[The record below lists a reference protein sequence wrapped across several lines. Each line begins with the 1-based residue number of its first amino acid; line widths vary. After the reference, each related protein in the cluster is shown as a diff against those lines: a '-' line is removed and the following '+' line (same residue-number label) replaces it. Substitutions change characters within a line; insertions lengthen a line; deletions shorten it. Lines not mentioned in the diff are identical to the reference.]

1 MILINNREVQVLGT
15 LLELL
20 GSISTIIFSFI
31 KAATEEE
38 IEKNIKFLTEE
49 YQWFQKYL
57 DDVAFGKLI
66 KEHEDVRRVIG
77 NINTNKMKTNARY
90 YKKQEKKIH
99 GMLRKHSK
107 M

>member
-1 MILINNREVQVLGT
+1 MGT

-38 IEKNIKFLTEE
+38 IEKNIKFLKEE
-49 YQWFQKYL
+49 YQWFQNYL
-57 DDVAFGKLI
+57 DDVTFEKLI

-77 NINTNKMKTNARY
+77 NINTNKMKTSARY
-90 YKKQEKKIH
+90 YKKHKKKIH
-99 GMLRKHSK
+99 DVLRKHSNL
-107 M
+107 

>member
-1 MILINNREVQVLGT
+1 MGT

-38 IEKNIKFLTEE
+38 IEENIKFLKE
-49 YQWFQKYL
+49 YQWFQNYL
-57 DDVAFGKLI
+57 DDVTFNKLI

-77 NINTNKMKTNARY
+77 NINTNKMKTSARY
-90 YKKQEKKIH
+90 YKKHAKEN
-99 GMLRKHSK
+99 S
-107 M
+107 

>member
-1 MILINNREVQVLGT
+1 MGT

-38 IEKNIKFLTEE
+38 IEENIKFLKE
-49 YQWFQKYL
+49 YHWFQNYL
-57 DDVAFGKLI
+57 DDDTFNKLI

-77 NINTNKMKTNARY
+77 NINNEKMKTKARY
-90 YKKQEKKIH
+90 YKKTQKRIH
-99 GMLRKHSK
+99 NVLLKHSYL
-107 M
+107 